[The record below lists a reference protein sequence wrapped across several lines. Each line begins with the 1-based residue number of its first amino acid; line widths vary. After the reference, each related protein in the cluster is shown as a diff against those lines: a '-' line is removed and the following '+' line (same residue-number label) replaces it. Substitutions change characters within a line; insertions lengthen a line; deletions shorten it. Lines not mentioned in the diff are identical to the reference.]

1 MSAHVEMVADLVVH
15 LRERVQRDRNEQGEY
30 GDEYERRLAAVALE
44 AVEGYLDYAG
54 RGRSLADAKT
64 SMENVARL
72 AGEVGA

>member
-1 MSAHVEMVADLVVH
+1 MSEHVEKVADLVVQ
-15 LRERVQRDRNEQGEY
+15 LRARVERDRDEHGEY

-54 RGRSLADAKT
+54 RGRSRADAKT

-72 AGEVGA
+72 AAEAAS